1 MCYALGVD
9 LGSDF
14 ERNLARRGV
23 WSVLEVRIFDT
34 QKQRW
39 KSRKLQ
45 KVQELSIKSIDFLN
59 DVC

>member
-1 MCYALGVD
+1 MNFITARCGGLFLCYVLGRD

-34 QKQRW
+34 Q
-39 KSRKLQ
+39 
-45 KVQELSIKSIDFLN
+45 
-59 DVC
+59 